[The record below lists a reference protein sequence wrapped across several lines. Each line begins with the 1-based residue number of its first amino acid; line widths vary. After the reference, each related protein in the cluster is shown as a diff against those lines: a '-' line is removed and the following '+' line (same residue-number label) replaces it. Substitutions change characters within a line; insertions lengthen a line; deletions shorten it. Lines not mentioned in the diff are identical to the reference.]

1 MAISVIQGFCAALDT
16 LCPQAYSSSRPKDTS
31 LYAIRT
37 FLICLAIAVPQAV
50 FFYNSEWIL
59 RDGLRQD
66 PDVARLAAQYLRI
79 MAFAVPG
86 YAGFEC
92 IRRWLQ
98 AQGLMVAPVLALI
111 VAAPINVAL
120 NYLLVLGPVDSLRL
134 GFVGAPI
141 ASCVSI
147 NLMFVTMLVYSILR
161 APRHAWGGWTPEIM
175 SGLGL
180 NLRLGL
186 AGVGMVG
193 SEWWSWEIVG
203 LATSFLGPTALAA
216 QSVLRESRAVDATA
230 VKPMLTAGF
239 LQSLR
244 RPHSISSSMLSAW
257 QLQSALA
264 VSAFSL
270 TAQPNTCS
278 PAPPSDLLG
287 AQKPHLALV
296 ASRLTIAIAV
306 VCSGINSIL
315 LLLLRNI
322 WGTLF
327 SSEPEIISLVAA
339 VLPLVAAFQLWD
351 GLSGAM
357 GGVLRGAGKPTLGAI
372 VSLAALSAS
381 DSCARTDVRTTW

>member
-1 MAISVIQGFCAALDT
+1 MSPARGDHAL
-16 LCPQAYSSSRPKDTS
+16 
-31 LYAIRT
+31 
-37 FLICLAIAVPQAV
+37 
-50 FFYNSEWIL
+50 
-59 RDGLRQD
+59 
-66 PDVARLAAQYLRI
+66 
-79 MAFAVPG
+79 
-86 YAGFEC
+86 
-92 IRRWLQ
+92 
-98 AQGLMVAPVLALI
+98 
-111 VAAPINVAL
+111 
-120 NYLLVLGPVDSLRL
+120 
-134 GFVGAPI
+134 
-141 ASCVSI
+141 
-147 NLMFVTMLVYSILR
+147 
-161 APRHAWGGWTPEIM
+161 
-175 SGLGL
+175 
-180 NLRLGL
+180 
-186 AGVGMVG
+186 
-193 SEWWSWEIVG
+193 
-203 LATSFLGPTALAA
+203 
-216 QSVLRESRAVDATA
+216 A

-264 VSAFSL
+264 VRLSPCPLHSTACSHSAL
-270 TAQPNTCS
+270 A
-278 PAPPSDLLG
+278 DLLG